1 MKNIKKVSKVSVV
14 LYLLAII
21 MLGFATY
28 QVYACYAYVASIVE
42 QGFVISDSLSDVVSY
57 YMANVTPYVFYASCL
72 GGLGFLIQKVCI
84 FVNTAPMSSQL
95 IEEVTP
101 LVENDEIET
110 AEVVVETQDIML
122 EQ

>member
-1 MKNIKKVSKVSVV
+1 
-14 LYLLAII
+14 
-21 MLGFATY
+21 
-28 QVYACYAYVASIVE
+28 
-42 QGFVISDSLSDVVSY
+42 
-57 YMANVTPYVFYASCL
+57 MANVTPYAYASCL
-72 GGLGFLIQKVCI
+72 GGLFLIQKVCA
-84 FVNTAPMSSQL
+84 FVNTVPMSSQL

>member
-21 MLGFATY
+21 MLGFGAY
-28 QVYACYAYVASIVE
+28 QVYACSIVE
-42 QGFVISDSLSDVVSY
+42 QGFMISDSLSDVVNY
-57 YMANVTPYVFYASCL
+57 YMANVTPYAFYASCL
-72 GGLGFLIQKVCI
+72 GGLGFLIQKVCA
-84 FVNTAPMSSQL
+84 FVNTVPMSSQL

-101 LVENDEIET
+101 LVENDEVET

>member
-28 QVYACYAYVASIVE
+28 QVYAYVASIVE

-72 GGLGFLIQKVCI
+72 GGLGFLIKKVCI

-101 LVENDEIET
+101 LVENDEVET
-110 AEVVVETQDIML
+110 AEDVVETQDIML